1 MAPTGS
7 WLDWLKAK
15 QTPAASWADQ
25 RRNEALELIAST
37 AQSGSWAQLSRHHNG
52 FVREVAV
59 RELASTPSPEAL
71 VELIERLNDWVPQVR
86 ELAAAGIKAY
96 LNSPGAPALLCA
108 LDPLMALAA
117 RQRAD
122 HGPTLAKVRAVL
134 QGADV
139 RDVVYACF
147 QVRHGKAACYL
158 FALLLEVV
166 EPPGP
171 LLRDGLAHRELNVR
185 LAAIAA
191 CEANAGTEALALL
204 EAALPRSIARVRVR
218 LLRALVPLL
227 EDPKAVLQAALLDA
241 SPAVRS
247 FARWEAPR
255 HGVDAHAVLAAQ
267 LAQPMPSLKKHW
279 LGLLG
284 LAGEIGGELPEAWR
298 SAALLAGYP
307 SVRLA
312 AVHLQDDASAGTLLG
327 LLEDDADK
335 VFDAVIARLGK
346 LPWAALN
353 APVSA
358 SLDTHWQRLPEQR
371 RRQVLGLM
379 SPWQQAAYLVKR
391 MQAEPV
397 LEDFWLQEITRWC
410 NRQYR
415 IVDPVTPVAEREALE
430 QTLKGLAASGLI
442 ERGCVARVVK

>member
-1 MAPTGS
+1 MTSTGS

-15 QTPAASWADQ
+15 QTPAASWADH
-25 RRNEALELIAST
+25 RRNEALELIASA

-59 RELASTPSPEAL
+59 RELASNPSPEAL
-71 VELIERLNDWVPQVR
+71 LELIERLNDWVPQVR

-96 LNSPGAPALLCA
+96 LDSPGAPALLSA

-134 QGADV
+134 QAAEV
-139 RDVVYACF
+139 RDQVYACF

-158 FALLLEVV
+158 FALLLEVAA
-166 EPPGP
+166 PPEP

-191 CEANAGTEALALL
+191 CEANAGAEAVALL
-204 EAALPRSIARVRVR
+204 LAALQGAIARVRVR
-218 LLRALVPLL
+218 LLRALVPML
-227 EDPKAVLQAALLDA
+227 EDPRAVLQAALLDA

-247 FARWEAPR
+247 LARWEAPR
-255 HGVDAHAVLAAQ
+255 HGLDAKALLAAQ
-267 LAQPMPSLKKHW
+267 LALPMPSLKKHW

-284 LAGEIGGELPEAWR
+284 LAAEIGGELPEAWR
-298 SAALLAGYP
+298 SAALQASYP

-312 AVHLQDDASAGTLLG
+312 AVHLQDDVSAGTLLG

-335 VFDAVIARLGK
+335 VFDALIARLAK

-358 SLDTHWQRLPEQR
+358 RLDTHWHSLPELR
-371 RRQVLGLM
+371 RRQVLQLM
-379 SPWQQAAYLVKR
+379 SPWQQAAYLVRR
-391 MQAEPV
+391 MQSEPV

-415 IVDPVTPVAEREALE
+415 IVDPVTSVAEREALE
-430 QTLKGLAASGLI
+430 RTLKALAAAGLI
-442 ERGCVARVVK
+442 DRQSVARVVK